1 MPWMK
6 IDIDAVIRER
16 LPRYYRYIPRP
27 LIAWLEHEVC
37 QNDLNSI
44 LGHAEGLEGAAFCRD
59 VLAYLHVDYDVHGAD
74 LLPECDNRRVT
85 YVSNH
90 PLGGLDGMALID
102 MVTRHHGGVEPG
114 FVVNDLLMAVEPL
127 RKVFVP
133 VNKHGRQSR
142 GASSMVEEAF
152 ASDRPMIVFPAGLVS
167 RRGKGGKVADLRWRK
182 SFVNLSV
189 ASGRDIVPLYFDGVN
204 SRLFYRL
211 AQARE
216 RLGLRFNFEMLRL
229 PREVM
234 LSRGKHFDIYVG
246 KRIPVSRLQGGSKAN
261 DEALAIRKIVYSLKP
276 GDGD

>member
-1 MPWMK
+1 MK

-37 QNDLNSI
+37 QRDLNSL
-44 LGHAEGLEGAAFCRD
+44 LGHAEGLEGADFCRD
-59 VLAYLHVDYDVHGAD
+59 VLAYLHVDYAVHGAD
-74 LLPECDNRRVT
+74 SLPAAADRRVT

-102 MVTRHHGGVEPG
+102 MVTRHHGVEPY

-133 VNKHGRQSR
+133 VNKLGRQSR
-142 GASSMVEEAF
+142 GATTMVEEAF
-152 ASDRPMIVFPAGLVS
+152 ASERPMIVFPAGLVS

-189 ASGRDIVPLYFDGVN
+189 SSGRDIVPLYFDGEN

-216 RLGLRFNFEMLRL
+216 RLGLKFNYEMLRL

-246 KRIPVSRLQGGSKAN
+246 RRIPVTRLHGGARAV
-261 DEALAIRKIVYSLKP
+261 DESLAIRKIVYSLKLGP
-276 GDGD
+276 AE

>member
-6 IDIDAVIRER
+6 IDIDAVLRER
-16 LPRYYRYIPRP
+16 LPRHYRYIPRP
-27 LIAWLEHEVC
+27 LISWLEHEVC
-37 QNDLNSI
+37 QQDLNAL
-44 LGHAEGLEGAAFCRD
+44 LGHADGLEGAEFCRD
-59 VLAYLHVDYDVHGAD
+59 VLAYLHVDYAVHDAER
-74 LLPECDNRRVT
+74 LPAATVRNVT

-102 MVTRHHGGVEPG
+102 MVTRHHGTEPY

-142 GASSMVEEAF
+142 GATSAVEDAF
-152 ASDRPMIVFPAGLVS
+152 SSDRPVIVFPAGLVS
-167 RRGKGGKVADLRWRK
+167 RRGKGGKIADLRWRK

-189 ASGRDIVPLYFDGVN
+189 HSGRDIVPLFFDGTN

-211 AQARE
+211 AQTRE
-216 RLGLRFNFEMLRL
+216 RLGLKFNFEMVRL
-229 PREVM
+229 PREIM

-246 KRIPVSRLQGGSKAN
+246 KRIPGLRLAGGACG
-261 DEALAIRKIVYSLKP
+261 R
-276 GDGD
+276 